1 MPLQDRYNDNR
12 GCNIMDNF
20 DITNTEVFNESQDLE
35 LASVFIEKLSD
46 YIDEFDKSLNQEQD
60 IGIKLVS
67 FGQTIQ
73 FTVRNIGYNNPKLI
87 CFCGEMPDGSPV
99 QLIQHVNQLSI
110 LLIAV
115 QRKDP
120 EQAKHPIGFCS
131 DYYRHKEGCIT
142 CPRFTKTTE

>member
-1 MPLQDRYNDNR
+1 MPLQDLYNDTR
-12 GCNIMDNF
+12 RRYIMDNL
-20 DITNTEVFNESQDLE
+20 DNTGTEVLKESQNLE

-46 YIDEFDKSLNQEQD
+46 YIEEFENNLNQEQE

-73 FTVRNIGYNNPKLI
+73 FTVHNIGYNNPKLI

-99 QLIQHVNQLSI
+99 QLIQHVNQISF

-115 QRKDP
+115 QRKHP
-120 EQAKHPIGFCS
+120 EQEKHPIGFCS
-131 DYYRHKEGCIT
+131 DFYRHKEGCTT
-142 CPRFTKTTE
+142 CPHFTTTV